1 MCFEKTVMT
10 SREFGLINHH
20 LVSEPVRE
28 GMQMWQAIGTMGEIL
43 LSENQSEEFCV
54 WHIEYNILEDVT
66 LTLQQE
72 PPSASIGLSF
82 SLKKNIPYLIKNL
95 RSGVAKRNH
104 YNLTFLPESHC
115 ELSLRKGEYESF
127 GVEFKPEFLRKLGG
141 DNAPLFLE
149 FVLSV
154 LEGRP
159 SSITD
164 AHHVATS
171 QIMDIVDELV
181 HFRYPG
187 VMPRLYIK
195 SKVVD
200 LLRLSIENIHT
211 ANKDTVIKGVS
222 SSDLKALTG
231 VREYIL
237 TNLGNPGTLP
247 EIAIRT
253 GMNEFKLKTGF
264 KKAFGKSVIA
274 FVHEQRLLRAKAL
287 ITETELP
294 MKVIAVKAGYRN
306 LSNFTTA
313 FRKLFGYPP
322 GTLKR
327 GSSQAPPLP

>member
-10 SREFGLINHH
+10 SREFGLIEHQV
-20 LVSEPVRE
+20 LPATIRD
-28 GMQMWQAIGTMGEIL
+28 GMQMWQATGAMGEIL
-43 LSENQSEEFCV
+43 LSEIQEEDFCV
-54 WHIEYNILEDVT
+54 WHIEYNIQENVT
-66 LTLQQE
+66 LTIQQD
-72 PPSASIGLSF
+72 PPNSSVGLSF

-95 RSGVAKRNH
+95 RAGVAKRNH

-127 GVEFKPEFLRKLGG
+127 GVEFMPEYLRKLGR
-141 DNAPLFLE
+141 DNAPLFRE

-159 SSITD
+159 SSITE
-164 AHHVATS
+164 AHHVANS
-171 QIMDIVDELV
+171 QIMDIVNELV

-187 VMPRLYIK
+187 TMPSLYIK

-200 LLRLSIENIHT
+200 LLRLSIENIYT
-211 ANKDTVIKGVS
+211 AGKDITTSGIS
-222 SSDLKALTG
+222 TSDLKALTS
-231 VREYIL
+231 VREFIL
-237 TNLGNPGTLP
+237 ANLDNPGTLP

-253 GMNEFKLKTGF
+253 GINEFKLKTGF
-264 KKAFGKSVIA
+264 RKAFGKSVIA
-274 FVHEQRLLRAKAL
+274 FVHEERLLRAKAL

-294 MKVIAVKAGYRN
+294 MKVIAIKAGYRN

-327 GSSQAPPLP
+327 GSSEAPLPP

>member
-20 LVSEPVRE
+20 IVPGPVRE
-28 GMQMWQAIGTMGEIL
+28 GMQMWQATGTMGEIL
-43 LSENQSEEFCV
+43 LSEIQSDDFCV
-54 WHIEYNILEDVT
+54 WHIEYNIREDVT
-66 LTLQQE
+66 LTLRQE
-72 PPSASIGLSF
+72 PPNASVGLSF
-82 SLKKNIPYLIKNL
+82 SLKKNIPYLIKDL
-95 RSGVAKRNH
+95 RAGVARRNH

-115 ELSLRKGEYESF
+115 ELSLKKGEYESF
-127 GVEFKPEFLRKLGG
+127 GVEFMPDYLRKLGK
-141 DNAPLFLE
+141 DNAPLFRE

-159 SSITD
+159 SSITE
-164 AHHVATS
+164 AHHVANS
-171 QIMDIVDELV
+171 QIMDIVNELV

-187 VMPRLYIK
+187 TLPSLYIK

-200 LLRLSIENIHT
+200 LLRLSIENIYI
-211 ANKDTVIKGVS
+211 ADSDRTVRGMS
-222 SSDLKALTG
+222 SSDLKALTA
-231 VREYIL
+231 VKEFL
-237 TNLGNPGTLP
+237 LVNLDNPGTLP

-253 GMNEFKLKTGF
+253 GINEFKLKTGF

-274 FVHEQRLLRAKAL
+274 FVHEERLQRAKFL
-287 ITETELP
+287 ITETDLP
-294 MKVIAVKAGYRN
+294 MKLVAVKAGYRS

-327 GSSQAPPLP
+327 GSLNT